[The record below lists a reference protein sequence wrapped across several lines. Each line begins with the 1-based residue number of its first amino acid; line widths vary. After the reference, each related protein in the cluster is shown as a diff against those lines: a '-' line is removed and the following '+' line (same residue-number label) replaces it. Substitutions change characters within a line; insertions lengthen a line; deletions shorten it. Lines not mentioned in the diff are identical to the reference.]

1 MKMLLVHRKNFVPIL
16 TTFSV
21 AVLVFVVSAL
31 SPALETTDFE
41 VGTQFGMSYLFSSD
55 ADDSTTT
62 YIRLPSSPSLDIVSP
77 TSLYATWFP
86 SKNFAVGP
94 EFSLGRFSVAR
105 EVWGERVD
113 SGVTS
118 FYLGGRA
125 AYFRH
130 GYDVSN
136 PYVLG
141 RVSTMIL
148 SGDDIRG
155 FDESETLISFGVGVG
170 YQWRIGPAL
179 VLRAEGQYQRT
190 LIDDENID
198 DLSFIIGLGT
208 RFGK

>member
-1 MKMLLVHRKNFVPIL
+1 MKMLRVHRKNFVPML

-21 AVLVFVVSAL
+21 AVLVFFVSVISLA
-31 SPALETTDFE
+31 SETTDFE
-41 VGTQFGMSYLFSSD
+41 VGTQFGMSYFFRTD
-55 ADDSTTT
+55 ADDSTIT
-62 YIRLPSSPSLDIVSP
+62 YIRLPSTPSLDIASP

-94 EFSLGRFSVAR
+94 EFSLGRVSIADGF
-105 EVWGERVD
+105 GD
-113 SGVTS
+113 SGITS

-141 RVSTMIL
+141 RVSTTL
-148 SGDDIRG
+148 FSGDDIWG
-155 FDESETLISFGVGVG
+155 SDESETWISVGVGAG

-190 LIDDENID
+190 FDDENIND
-198 DLSFIIGLGT
+198 FSFIIGLGT
-208 RFGK
+208 RFGNNEN